1 MSSVSSVLVLN
12 ATYEPLSVV
21 SVRRAVVLLLKE
33 KAEIVEAAE
42 AELRSENLTI
52 PTPLVIRLVYYVR
65 IPYRVSLPLTRRT
78 VLARDHYTCQYC
90 GSQPP
95 RKELT
100 VDHILPRSRGGHTTW
115 DNVVTACQRCNGRKG
130 NRTPDEANMKLQSKP
145 VQPRYVAL
153 AMVESP
159 DARQAWRK
167 YML

>member
-1 MSSVSSVLVLN
+1 MSSVLVLN

-42 AELRSENLTI
+42 AELRAENLTI

-90 GSQPP
+90 GGQPP

-100 VDHILPRSRGGHTTW
+100 VDHVLPRSRGGYTTW
-115 DNVVTACQRCNGRKG
+115 DNVVAACQHCNGRKG
-130 NRTPDEANMKLQSKP
+130 NRTPDEANMNLRSKP
-145 VQPRYVAL
+145 IQPRYVAL

-167 YML
+167 YIL